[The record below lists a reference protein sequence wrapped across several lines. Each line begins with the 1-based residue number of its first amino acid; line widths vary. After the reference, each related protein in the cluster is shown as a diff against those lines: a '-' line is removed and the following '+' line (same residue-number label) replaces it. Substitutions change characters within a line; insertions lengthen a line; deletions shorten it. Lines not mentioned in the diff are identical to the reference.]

1 MKILNDFIIILIKTY
16 QYLISP
22 ILGSNCRYQ
31 PTCSNYFIDC
41 IKINGAFRGSLL
53 GAKRILSCH
62 PIKIFGG
69 GHGFDPA
76 PKIKQKK

>member
-1 MKILNDFIIILIKTY
+1 MKILNSFIIILIKTY

-41 IKINGAFRGSLL
+41 IKINGAFKGSLL
-53 GAKRILSCH
+53 GIKRILSCH
-62 PIKIFGG
+62 PIKILGG
-69 GHGFDPA
+69 GCGFDPA
-76 PKIKQKK
+76 PNLKQKK